1 MDQIIHSSFS
11 INRIAFLMFLKSD
24 LVFTEKTG
32 GRDEL

>member
-1 MDQIIHSSFS
+1 MDQIIRSLFLM
-11 INRIAFLMFLKSD
+11 NRIAFLMFLKSD